1 MKIKTIIFL
10 IILIV
15 SSIIFII
22 EYGNY
27 FFAINTFNAEQVSL
41 YLADMNCLLNNPIDN
56 IINDLKSLINLN
68 EINEGCK
75 VFYTKLSYI
84 RNLLIYI
91 NIIYILIILFY

>member
-27 FFAINTFNAEQVSL
+27 FLAINTFNAEQVSL
-41 YLADMNCLLNNPIDN
+41 NLADMNCLLNNPIDN
-56 IINDLKSLINLN
+56 IINDLKSLINLT
-68 EINEGCK
+68 EIKEGCNL
-75 VFYTKLSYI
+75 FYTKLSYI